1 VHDDHDD
8 YPRPADCA
16 PSHSNSPT
24 PVESQGRTTSL
35 DEPIVLEVDLQE
47 PAVKW
52 RRLLF
57 LPYGSS
63 EEDLGILDCSDC
75 EQVLP
80 KTMTVDEDGSVWIA
94 DSVKRRIVHYDP
106 TGAYLGQV
114 RFHGAQEVRDLET
127 LGGDVIALIDDGTL
141 VRFDTLGELER
152 GTVRRGDQTV
162 YLYDLYQAGAR
173 IFAYSFGTNVGQGLE
188 GAVEVIDIDPGTL
201 EAVSGLPVAGS
212 TAVWVDL
219 LGHGRNRWYRVA
231 ITEGDDDAILRR
243 IQVVS
248 AQAEGSSE
256 MLVDVELE
264 GVDLGRVVMSVDPLL
279 PPWYNPASPGTWLVT
294 LDAQADVL
302 ECERISQPN
311 ERRYLLVVDADGG
324 VYRMIHRPTGV
335 LIQRR

>member
-1 VHDDHDD
+1 
-8 YPRPADCA
+8 
-16 PSHSNSPT
+16 
-24 PVESQGRTTSL
+24 
-35 DEPIVLEVDLQE
+35 
-47 PAVKW
+47 
-52 RRLLF
+52 
-57 LPYGSS
+57 
-63 EEDLGILDCSDC
+63 
-75 EQVLP
+75 
-80 KTMTVDEDGSVWIA
+80 
-94 DSVKRRIVHYDP
+94 
-106 TGAYLGQV
+106 
-114 RFHGAQEVRDLET
+114 
-127 LGGDVIALIDDGTL
+127 
-141 VRFDTLGELER
+141 
-152 GTVRRGDQTV
+152 
-162 YLYDLYQAGAR
+162 
-173 IFAYSFGTNVGQGLE
+173 
-188 GAVEVIDIDPGTL
+188 
-201 EAVSGLPVAGS
+201 
-212 TAVWVDL
+212 VDL